1 MKVVIQRVQQAKVC
15 VGGEQVG
22 AISRPGLLALVGI
35 THTDT
40 PEIVKKLAEKT
51 WKLRLLEGEKSC
63 SDIGAPILAVS
74 QFTLYA
80 DSRRG
85 RRPSWSAAAGQEIA
99 EPLFNSYV
107 QHLKDLGAE
116 VSEGI
121 FGADMQVSLI
131 NDGPV
136 TIILD
141 SDEL

>member
-1 MKVVIQRVQQAKVC
+1 MKVVIQRVQQAEVC
-15 VGGEQVG
+15 VGGQQVG
-22 AISRPGLLALVGI
+22 AIDRAGLLVLVGI

-85 RRPSWSAAAGQEIA
+85 RRPSWSAAARQELA

-107 QHLKDLGAE
+107 QYLEELGAE
-116 VSEGI
+116 VSQGI